1 MNKIKTIEVSKSDYN
16 DIEQYLKKNDLLD
29 NKNLWFAG
37 FDDRTRGMQNAVAEN
52 LFYGNKRLDIISVK
66 EDIIYV
72 LLHAKKSFNVY
83 EFDHL
88 SNKIKIKVH
97 RNLIFPSV
105 EMYNENGDLVQ
116 LQAKKNKNKVFDL
129 KKLIKEKR

>member
-1 MNKIKTIEVSKSDYN
+1 MNKIKTIEVSKNDYN

-29 NKNLWFAG
+29 SFNLWFAG

-66 EDIIYV
+66 DDIIYV

-83 EFDHL
+83 EFDNL
-88 SNKIKIKVH
+88 NNKIKIKVH

-116 LQAKKNKNKVFDL
+116 LQAKKNKNKVFEL